1 MVDEIFF
8 NKLCQNTK
16 AGSILARV
24 ANFCYVDS
32 SVALVTLVIVYALH
46 ALVHN
51 TLFRFRLQLSC
62 IKT

>member
-16 AGSILARV
+16 AGLILT
-24 ANFCYVDS
+24 NFCYVDS